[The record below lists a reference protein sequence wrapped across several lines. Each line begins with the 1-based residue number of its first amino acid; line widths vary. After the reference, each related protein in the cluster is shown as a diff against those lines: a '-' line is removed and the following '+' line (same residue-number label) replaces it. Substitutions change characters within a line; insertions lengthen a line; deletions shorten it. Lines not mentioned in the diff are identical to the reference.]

1 MAIEEGIVVKQGA
14 REQRKTAWV
23 KIVRSSACES
33 CSSRDSCK
41 VTSGGQGEEVE
52 VTNSINARIGDRI
65 QIMMAT
71 GSLLK
76 ATFLLYLF
84 PILCMIL
91 GGLIGHWISLKLT
104 ISGSALSVLVSVVA
118 LVMSMIIIR
127 IKGRRMGEQ
136 KAYQPRILRVIG
148 RELVVPQDLDGS
160 VAAE

>member
-1 MAIEEGIVVKQGA
+1 MAIEEGIVIKQGIKG
-14 REQRKTAWV
+14 QNKTAWV
-23 KIVRSSACES
+23 RIVRSGACES

-41 VTSGGQGEEVE
+41 VSSGQGEEVE
-52 VTNSINARIGDRI
+52 VANEINARIGDRI

-91 GGLIGHWISLKLT
+91 GGLIGHWISQKMM
-104 ISGSALSVLVSVVA
+104 ISGSVLSVLVSAAA

-127 IKGRRMGEQ
+127 IKGRRMGAQ

-148 RELVVPQDLDGS
+148 REPVIPQDLDNP

>member
-1 MAIEEGIVVKQGA
+1 MALEEGIIIKQGTKG
-14 REQRKTAWV
+14 QHQTAWV
-23 KIVRSSACES
+23 KIVRSGACES

-41 VTSGGQGEEVE
+41 VNGGQGEEVE
-52 VTNSINARIGDRI
+52 VANDINARIGDRI

-91 GGLIGHWISLKLT
+91 GGLIGHWISQKMM
-104 ISGSALSVLVSVVA
+104 ISGSVLSVIVSAAA
-118 LVMSMIIIR
+118 LVLSMIIIR

-148 RELVVPQDLDGS
+148 REPAIPQNLDNS
-160 VAAE
+160 MAAE